1 MLNLF
6 NALITPG
13 PIASPQDLSLGNTA
27 LSIIPILK
35 FGFKFLNEIAVLE
48 PDGPAPTIKTSY
60 IFSFFIIYDSKNTLN
75 INKTLIY
82 RKIKKLIVSYLIFLS
97 LLDCALV
104 KNNNKIPP
112 ATVKRL
118 PLYLQCLELIDD
130 KTIGI
135 SSKKL
140 AELAKVNDAQ
150 VRRDLSYLGTL
161 GTRGVGY
168 EVSTLRNQLQLEL
181 GLVEGWSA
189 VIVGVGNLGSAL
201 AHYGGFQERGFGVV
215 GLFDDDPRKINKQI
229 AGLVV
234 KPISEMQNT
243 CEKYNVAIGIIA
255 TPGKVAQ
262 EIADKL
268 IECNIKSILNF
279 APVLLKNT
287 ADVQIRSVDLSQELQ
302 ILSYY
307 LDRPVLKAVK

>member
-1 MLNLF
+1 M
-6 NALITPG
+6 
-13 PIASPQDLSLGNTA
+13 
-27 LSIIPILK
+27 
-35 FGFKFLNEIAVLE
+35 
-48 PDGPAPTIKTSY
+48 
-60 IFSFFIIYDSKNTLN
+60 
-75 INKTLIY
+75 
-82 RKIKKLIVSYLIFLS
+82 
-97 LLDCALV
+97 

-118 PLYLQCLELIDD
+118 PIYLQCLELIDD

-215 GLFDDDPRKINKQI
+215 GLFDDDPKKINKQI

-234 KPISEMQNT
+234 KPISEIQNT

-287 ADVQIRSVDLSQELQ
+287 TDVQIRSVDLSQELQ